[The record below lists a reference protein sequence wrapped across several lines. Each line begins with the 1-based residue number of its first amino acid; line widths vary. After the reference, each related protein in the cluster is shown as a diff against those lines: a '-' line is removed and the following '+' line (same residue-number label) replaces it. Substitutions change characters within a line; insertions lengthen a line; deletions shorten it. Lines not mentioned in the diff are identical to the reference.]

1 MSHFKEHS
9 SRYAA
14 ILDEV
19 TKIFLRCS
27 LQNRKTVF
35 IVFHKDIT
43 LFIKL
48 CPIVTSLLF
57 SSDSSNKIFLQPLIF
72 LYFFRP
78 FCSAEQGILVLV
90 VQFLNLVTGAHS
102 NSKIFWTEVLPDA
115 MCQRFGNIILQQL
128 SQPHRDFNPEV
139 PSKPSMSV
147 PTSDHKVTNT
157 SYQSHGQDL
166 ESVQKRSKEPIIS
179 LWDWCSGDHTFLFS
193 LLPQLCSMTGINLS
207 MECQRQLADFED
219 QFHRPQRDQTGPMNS
234 YTLIDSTHNVTNI
247 SDNYQFHNSGSRTY
261 HTSNQKQH
269 QHKHTAHFEFVM
281 ADVTEILPVSSHS
294 LSIQKSDVISLYH
307 VIIFTIECLIL
318 FHVNSHIQI

>member
-48 CPIVTSLLF
+48 CPRVTSLLF

-219 QFHRPQRDQTGPMNS
+219 QFNRPQRDQTGPMNS